1 MKKLAFSLSFTL
13 LMISCGKNIQPN
25 KKISTSGVIVG
36 NLDWEDL
43 KTQLENTPFSTNS
56 RAVGIMAI
64 NEKEQ
69 CTGFLI
75 NKDIVMTNQHC
86 IPDARSAKGTT
97 ITFGHDYQA
106 SESDHITYQCDEFIM
121 ANEKLDFALVRC
133 APENG
138 EYPGERFG
146 TVSIEKSAEKFKGD
160 IYVIQQNCQ
169 YYEDR
174 NCDPSKKVA
183 YGKIL
188 DEESMGD
195 LIHNADTLGGSSGS
209 PVFSKDNNK
218 VVALHHLGIN
228 PGRNGSGLYNT
239 AVPISGI
246 IAFIEKVKPDILPTS
261 EEVEKPVPTVTI
273 PVETVPIP
281 TLAVAPIEAPSVV
294 ISPLIPAQTLQS
306 AMILERGKT
315 FGSFQIKKA
324 GEKHYFK
331 IVVKSNSNTIFK
343 VSLKGDRNS
352 GNLDLF
358 LLDDSGK
365 EIVKS
370 TFNSSEE
377 TVRVLNREGT
387 YYIQVAGLG
396 RAGGTYKLEI
406 N

>member
-1 MKKLAFSLSFTL
+1 MKKLAFSISLTL
-13 LMISCGKNIQPN
+13 LMISCGKNIQLDKN
-25 KKISTSGVIVG
+25 TSSSGVIVG

-43 KTQLENTPFSTNS
+43 KTQLEDTPFSTNS

-75 NKDIVMTNQHC
+75 SKDIVMTNQHC
-86 IPDARSAKGTT
+86 IPDARSAKGTI

-106 SESDHITYQCDEFIM
+106 SESDYITYQCDEFIM

-138 EYPGERFG
+138 EYAGERFG
-146 TVSIEKSAEKFKGD
+146 TVSLEKSSEKFKGD

-169 YYEDR
+169 YFENR
-174 NCDPSKKVA
+174 NCDPSKKIA

-188 DEESMGD
+188 DEESTGD

-218 VVALHHLGIN
+218 VIALHHLGIN

-239 AVPISGI
+239 AVPISAI
-246 IAFIEKVKPDILPTS
+246 TAFIEKAKPEIFGTS
-261 EEVEKPVPTVTI
+261 EEVEKPEPI
-273 PVETVPIP
+273 EIDKPVVIIP
-281 TLAVAPIEAPSVV
+281 TLTVTPIEMPSEI
-294 ISPLIPAQTLQS
+294 ISSSIPGNSLKF
-306 AMILERGKT
+306 AMPLERGKS

-324 GEKHYFK
+324 GEKHFFK

-370 TFNSSEE
+370 TFSSSEE
-377 TVRVLNREGT
+377 TVRMLNREGT
-387 YYIQVAGLG
+387 YYIQVAGFSG
-396 RAGGTYKLEI
+396 AVGSYKLEI